1 MNVKFSAALAI
12 AVFSAAAPSSA
23 QTTLKGYYVGEFWR
37 NGRGGLETGSAYLT
51 DAAVSVAREIDAPGG
66 GANARLFAQFMWNN
80 SARFSERFVGDLQS
94 VSNIDAGRA
103 ARVYELWYEHP
114 VADDASVRVGLY
126 DLNTEFDAIE
136 TAGLFINGSHGI
148 GAEYGL
154 SGENGPSIFP
164 VTSLAARFD
173 WRPIAAGTLRYA
185 LLDGVPGDRSDPSRA
200 AVDLGGGDGVL
211 HALEYVHRLD
221 GGTRLGI
228 GGWLYS
234 AGFRRIGGD
243 GASEGKGNGG
253 FYGFAEGPVYT
264 ARGNGI
270 EVRAFLRYGVAD
282 DAFNPVAAYLGAG
295 VVVTGLIAPRPDDRL
310 GFAVASAR
318 TGKPFRRERAL
329 AGMST
334 DRHDTSFE
342 FTYSVRISDWL
353 RLQPDVQYILNP
365 GADPALANSLVF
377 GLRIEVALSRELR

>member
-1 MNVKFSAALAI
+1 MNVKALIALAV
-12 AVFSAAAPSSA
+12 AVCSGASPASA
-23 QTTLKGYYVGEFWR
+23 QATLKGYYVGEFWR
-37 NGRGGLETGSAYLT
+37 NSRGGLETGSAYLT
-51 DAAVSVAREIDAPGG
+51 DAAVSVAAKLDDSKGG
-66 GANARLFAQFMWNN
+66 TNASFFAQFMWNN
-80 SARFSERFVGDLQS
+80 GARFSERFVGDLQS

-114 VADDASVRVGLY
+114 LADDATVRVGLY
-126 DLNTEFDAIE
+126 DLNTEFDAME

-173 WRPIAAGTLRYA
+173 WRWNTASTLRYA

-234 AGFRRIGGD
+234 AAFRRID
-243 GASEGKGNGG
+243 RAGASEDKGNGG
-253 FYGFAEGPVYT
+253 IYGFAEGPVYK
-264 ARGNGI
+264 ARGGGI

-282 DAFNPVAAYLGAG
+282 DAFNAVSAYLGAG
-295 VVVTGLIAPRPDDRL
+295 AVVAGLVASRPDDRL
-310 GFAVASAR
+310 GFAIASAR

-342 FTYSVRISDWL
+342 ITYSARINDWL
-353 RLQPDVQYILNP
+353 RLQPDVQYIVNP
-365 GADPALANSLVF
+365 GANPALANSLVF
-377 GLRIEVALSRELR
+377 GLRVELAVSREWP